1 MSHQLRIWTGHQSD
15 QSFGIHSCLLSRQVL
30 SSESISAL
38 APHPNPAQTKF
49 GSSIWRIVFLFQMVF
64 LALPTLLKAEEAATT
79 SPTGLISVGQYGSLQ
94 EAIDANP
101 NRMLYLPAGDHEI
114 SDRVVIRTDRSGL
127 YGPGRIIQTNPKA
140 AILQIRNAKDVQLRD
155 LTLSRA
161 EGSEEASAEAIFVHQ
176 SEDVVVENVQVI
188 DNRSN
193 AGAISIRE
201 SRNVKVRNC
210 LVRNYMRISIDDRT
224 QNLDW
229 GYAFR
234 CIDGTGISVAAS
246 RGTVLQGN
254 QVIEKHMLPTP
265 EVKEKYGL
273 GEFIKKNE
281 KKGAIISQETWDR
294 EYTSNWHQ
302 GSAIIV
308 TSPTQSDYTQI
319 IGNYIENAAQGIDL
333 HSDHVIVSQN
343 IVNNALIGM
352 KAMHGSRHVL
362 IIGNQFSKTDL
373 WSIGIMPGA
382 ASYAAAEAEE
392 GNEARKSNSD
402 GGSIIANNIISEFGY
417 GNAHWNWGNASA
429 PIRIDEGQKP
439 DNPPVNAVIIQGN
452 IVYNTGNDEAAD
464 ENKGPRYNYAIQVD
478 QKATEIHVSNNI
490 LHPGQDGIS
499 NVELKP

>member
-1 MSHQLRIWTGHQSD
+1 MTVIELNRPPINQISMTFLV
-15 QSFGIHSCLLSRQVL
+15 LLL
-30 SSESISAL
+30 
-38 APHPNPAQTKF
+38 
-49 GSSIWRIVFLFQMVF
+49 
-64 LALPTLLKAEEAATT
+64 LPRTLKADDVATA
-79 SPTGLISVGQYGSLQ
+79 SLAGLISVSQYGSIQ
-94 EAIDANP
+94 EALDANP
-101 NRMLYLPAGDHEI
+101 HQVVYLPTGDHKI
-114 SDRVVIRTDRSGL
+114 NDRVLIRTDRSGL
-127 YGPGRIIQTNPKA
+127 YGPGRIVQTNSKA
-140 AILQIRNAKDVQLRD
+140 AILQIRNAKDVQLHD

-161 EGSEEASAEAIFVHQ
+161 KGSEEATAEALFIHQ
-176 SEDVVVENVQVI
+176 SEDVVIDNVQVI

-193 AGAISIRE
+193 AGALTIRE
-201 SRNVKVRNC
+201 CQNVKVRNC
-210 LVRNYMRISIDDRT
+210 LIRNYMRISVDDRT
-224 QNLDW
+224 KSMDW

-234 CIDGTGISVAAS
+234 CIDGTGISVTSS

-254 QVIEKHMLPTP
+254 QVIEKQLLPML

-281 KKGAIISQETWDR
+281 KKGTIISQETWDR

-308 TSPTQSDYTQI
+308 TSPTESDYTQI
-319 IGNYIENAAQGIDL
+319 LGNYIENAAQGIDL

-362 IIGNQFSKTDL
+362 IIGNQFSKNDL
-373 WSIGIMPGA
+373 WSIGLMPGA
-382 ASYAAAEAEE
+382 ASYAAAEAKEDS
-392 GNEARKSNSD
+392 EARKSNSD

-439 DNPPVNAVIIQGN
+439 DNPPVSAVIIQGN
-452 IVYNTGNDEAAD
+452 IVYNTGNDEASD
-464 ENKGPRYNYAIQVD
+464 EDKGPRYNYAIQIN
-478 QKATEIHVSNNI
+478 QKATEIRVSNNI
-490 LHPGQDGIS
+490 LQPGQDGIS